1 MKKQGGPVLIFG
13 IGSPCFFLLIFDT
26 GAAYVFFVVVSD
38 CILSIIRFLVLISGD
53 DSACLK
59 ECRKPA

>member
-13 IGSPCFFLLIFDT
+13 IGSPCFFLLILDT

-38 CILSIIRFLVLISGD
+38 CISSIIQFLLY
-53 DSACLK
+53 
-59 ECRKPA
+59 

>member
-26 GAAYVFFVVVSD
+26 GAAYVFFAVVSD

-53 DSACLK
+53 DSA
-59 ECRKPA
+59 

>member
-13 IGSPCFFLLIFDT
+13 IGSTCFFLLIPDT

-38 CILSIIRFLVLISGD
+38 YILSIIRFLVLISGD
-53 DSACLK
+53 DSA
-59 ECRKPA
+59 